1 MILILIAVVQSI
13 DWTLGSTQ
21 ELLDRVRRFEI
32 ATAKSENL
40 VVERHDLMIQLLI
53 VRLRR

>member
-1 MILILIAVVQSI
+1 LILIAVVQSI